1 MPAQRLPGLFLELC
15 QIQVYLDP
23 GTSWDI
29 LGHPGTSWDIL
40 GHPGTSWDMVWVCLK
55 TGYHA
60 IPAGCNS
67 NHLFQ
72 VDKFMTFEMDS
83 FLEKPISWAKIPIG
97 TARQAG
103 THDFGYG
110 LQVDQRS
117 R

>member
-1 MPAQRLPGLFLELC
+1 MPAQRLPGLFLEVC
-15 QIQVYLDP
+15 QIQVYLD
-23 GTSWDI
+23 
-29 LGHPGTSWDIL
+29 
-40 GHPGTSWDMVWVCLK
+40 PGTSWDMVWVCLK

-60 IPAGCNS
+60 IPAGCSS

-97 TARQAG
+97 TLERHPWVHDLFPARQAG
-103 THDFGYG
+103 THEFGYG
-110 LQVDQRS
+110 VQVDQRS

>member
-1 MPAQRLPGLFLELC
+1 MPVHRLPGLFLEVC

-40 GHPGTSWDMVWVCLK
+40 GHPGTSWDILGHHGTCWDMVWVCLK

-60 IPAGCNS
+60 IPAGCSS
-67 NHLFQ
+67 NHFFK
-72 VDKFMTFEMDS
+72 VGKFMTFEMDS

-97 TARQAG
+97 TLER
-103 THDFGYG
+103 HP
-110 LQVDQRS
+110 
-117 R
+117 